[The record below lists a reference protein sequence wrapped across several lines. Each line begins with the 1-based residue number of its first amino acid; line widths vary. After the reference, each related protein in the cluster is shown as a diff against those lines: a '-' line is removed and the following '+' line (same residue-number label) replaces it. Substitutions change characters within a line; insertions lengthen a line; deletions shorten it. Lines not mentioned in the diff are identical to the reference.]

1 MVILKLKNGNFID
14 IDEIQVSIMV
24 SSGEKNY
31 EYFIGYKDDDHKIT
45 PLHIMLV
52 KKIAY
57 VKSSDGENKWM

>member
-1 MVILKLKNGNFID
+1 
-14 IDEIQVSIMV
+14 MV

-57 VKSSDGENKWM
+57 VKICKSFLFNMMNY

>member
-1 MVILKLKNGNFID
+1 
-14 IDEIQVSIMV
+14 MV